1 MFLWQSVSVDQ
12 CDHGCSF
19 RRQRCHPI
27 HQFTESCIDFLDKA
41 SAFGSL
47 SLSAQ
52 YSNISNIRMGGHKLT
67 MVNGQ
72 RYCRTQIHTEEPRPA
87 LIASAKG
94 RHQRWKKRQTLQ
106 TRPCYFSHFNDDH
119 EVLSIILNKEQTR
132 ISGNVVV
139 AINVFQLKSGSVT
152 EPALLEL
159 QVKLKKQ
166 ITPISSFLLYYLM
179 FSVFKYVNT
188 GSRCD
193 PPRPVLSYLVNVH
206 VLMLMPRSLPLS

>member
-1 MFLWQSVSVDQ
+1 MTMVAAFAASVVTL
-12 CDHGCSF
+12 
-19 RRQRCHPI
+19 
-27 HQFTESCIDFLDKA
+27 FTNSQNPA
-41 SAFGSL
+41 SISWTKPQLLGLSHSL
-47 SLSAQ
+47 P
-52 YSNISNIRMGGHKLT
+52 NIQIYQISEYHELT

-106 TRPCYFSHFNDDH
+106 TRPSYFSHFNDDH

>member
-1 MFLWQSVSVDQ
+1 MQLSPPALSPY
-12 CDHGCSF
+12 S
-19 RRQRCHPI
+19 PI
-27 HQFTESCIDFLDKA
+27 HRILHRFPGQ
-41 SAFGSL
+41 SL
-47 SLSAQ
+47 SFWVSLTLCPIFKYIKYQ
-52 YSNISNIRMGGHKLT
+52 NGGSRFHELT

-94 RHQRWKKRQTLQ
+94 RHQRWKKQQTLQ

-193 PPRPVLSYLVNVH
+193 PPRPVLSCLVNIH
-206 VLMLMPRSLPLS
+206 VLMLMSRSLPLS

>member
-1 MFLWQSVSVDQ
+1 MTMVAAFAASVVTL
-12 CDHGCSF
+12 
-19 RRQRCHPI
+19 
-27 HQFTESCIDFLDKA
+27 FTNSQNPA
-41 SAFGSL
+41 SISWTKPQLLGLSHSL
-47 SLSAQ
+47 P
-52 YSNISNIRMGGHKLT
+52 NIQIYQISEYHELT